1 MTDIKKLAQISDDAI
16 PEFPTSRRSGYVEDS
31 VDKWLTEHYDELRQI
46 IDYQNYCVEVAETA
60 EAERDEAQG
69 KLSAAE
75 SKAAEAEARA
85 TAAEARAEA
94 AEAVAAEAADIASQW
109 ETAYNDLAQREPAA
123 PVVAPVADT
132 VEREAAEVST
142 LLQNATKLARD
153 HIEQAKVD
161 ADKIREDAETELQEL
176 RREIERLGGER
187 YAAFHTLSTFYTKE
201 LSKLAENPVFADLKD
216 VLAVEVVGTL
226 EDVVETLEENNDEAD
241 VDLAVQESVAL
252 EEAEENDYE
261 LETTVED
268 EAAPA
273 EEEPEEA
280 LHDDSLY
287 PDDDEDE
294 VVVTVADDEDEKTQ
308 Q

>member
-46 IDYQNYCVEVAETA
+46 IDYQNYCVEVAEKA
-60 EAERDEAQG
+60 EEERDEARG
-69 KLSAAE
+69 KLDAAE
-75 SKAAEAEARA
+75 SRAA
-85 TAAEARAEA
+85 AAEARVTA
-94 AEAVAAEAADIASQW
+94 AEKAAADATDIASQW
-109 ETAYNDLAQREPAA
+109 ESAYNDLAQQEPAA

-161 ADKIREDAETELQEL
+161 ADKIREDAEAELQEL

-261 LETTVED
+261 LETSADD
-268 EAAPA
+268 EVAPA
-273 EEEPEEA
+273 EEA

-308 Q
+308 K